1 MITVCYEMII
11 SDWQIKVTDQN
22 ESLTGGCQENDTLS
36 GKTCFTEKS
45 RGGPGTSRTLT
56 KPEASQ
62 TPVLLSSRNVYFP
75 VSRNRS
81 LFNTVKMEFRSVYT
95 EFLQMS
101 SIVVVSG
108 SWHRP
113 FSLRNHEQL
122 GAGSPPNHRSY
133 EKDRPFLMVIS
144 CIPGCFTNGATA
156 NKNDQIRYDVTW
168 ISSTEL
174 NY

>member
-1 MITVCYEMII
+1 MLWHLLWNHHWCLANQGYG
-11 SDWQIKVTDQN
+11 SKRK
-22 ESLTGGCQENDTLS
+22 LTGGCQENDTLS

-45 RGGPGTSRTLT
+45 RGGPGTSKTLT
-56 KPEASQ
+56 KPVASQ
-62 TPVLLSSRNVYFP
+62 TPELLSSRNLYIP

-95 EFLQMS
+95 EFLHIS

-108 SWHRP
+108 SWHKP

-122 GAGSPPNHRSY
+122 GAGSPPNQRSY

-144 CIPGCFTNGATA
+144 CIPGCFTNGSTATIVHS
-156 NKNDQIRYDVTW
+156 KCYIE
-168 ISSTEL
+168 SSSFCSWL
-174 NY
+174 